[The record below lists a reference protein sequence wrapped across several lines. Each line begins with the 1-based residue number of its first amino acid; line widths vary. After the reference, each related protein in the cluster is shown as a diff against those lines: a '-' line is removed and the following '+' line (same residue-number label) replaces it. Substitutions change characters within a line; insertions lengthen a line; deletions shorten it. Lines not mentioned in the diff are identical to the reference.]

1 MPVTRYTPTLR
12 DLIAH
17 HRIDGLPSS
26 RALEH
31 PFFDLAVD
39 EVRTMP
45 HPALIRELRLLPKV
59 VSKSFHIIL
68 AALDTA

>member
-1 MPVTRYTPTLR
+1 MSDTTLR
-12 DLIAH
+12 DLITP
-17 HRIDGLPSS
+17 HRIDGLPSN

-45 HPALIRELRLLPKV
+45 QPALMRELRLLPKV
-59 VSKSFHIIL
+59 GSKSFRIIL
-68 AALDTA
+68 DVLGTA

>member
-1 MPVTRYTPTLR
+1 MSATKFR
-12 DLIAH
+12 DLILPN
-17 HRIDGLPSS
+17 RIDGLPSG

-45 HPALIRELRLLPKV
+45 QPALIRELRRLPKV
-59 VSKSFHIIL
+59 GNKSFGIIL
-68 AALDTA
+68 RALDAG